1 MGKLEDL
8 EMVADMVGLD
18 YGYVVEASTYFTSIE
33 EAFNWIYLSE
43 DNPNRPYS
51 QEELINVLSSI
62 SIEQLEEQDVKTVAE
77 YMVHNDDHTYI
88 AKSGI
93 AYLRIQR

>member
-18 YGYVVEASTYFTSIE
+18 YGYVVEATTYFTSME
-33 EAFNWIYLSE
+33 DAFNWLYLSE
-43 DNPNRPYS
+43 DNPNRPYDQS
-51 QEELINVLSSI
+51 ELVKVLSSI
-62 SIEQLEEQDVKTVAE
+62 SIEQMEELGVKTVAE

-88 AKSGI
+88 GKSGI